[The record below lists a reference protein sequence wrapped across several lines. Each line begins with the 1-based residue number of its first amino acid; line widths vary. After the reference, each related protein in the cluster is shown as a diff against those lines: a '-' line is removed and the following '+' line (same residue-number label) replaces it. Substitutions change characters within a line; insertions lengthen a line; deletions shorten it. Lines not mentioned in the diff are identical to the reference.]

1 LYIRSFMPIAHARL
15 PHDLNRL
22 LTKVIVSLLLLGI
35 PVPEINGTSRFV
47 YAQMNTTPTRTSASR
62 NTWTWPA
69 IPGCLADPEIQ
80 TNGTTDYNS
89 PICPLYDRLLAS
101 GEINIELRSAR
112 RVNAEMDGLLY
123 PAFVPGTEVV
133 SFVTTDKFSG
143 SFIGPTGLVR
153 VSTKSISARNGSWWT
168 TLDTVS
174 EGGQLL
180 DADAI
185 QRKLALPDSPAC
197 IAYAEVIRPGV
208 RAYMG
213 VVAPAFD
220 QRGGGAEFW
229 FPPSAVVAK
238 RTDQIPGGA
247 ACDSN

>member
-1 LYIRSFMPIAHARL
+1 MPVTCARL
-15 PHDLNRL
+15 PHYLNML
-22 LTKVIVSLLLLGI
+22 FTKVIAPVLLLGI
-35 PVPEINGTSRFV
+35 PLSGINWTGGLVHAQTTTTS
-47 YAQMNTTPTRTSASR
+47 TRTSATP

-80 TNGTTDYNS
+80 TQGTTDYNS

-101 GEINIELRSAR
+101 GEFNIELRSAR

-133 SFVTTDKFSG
+133 AFVTTDKFGG
-143 SFIGPTGLVR
+143 SFTGTNGLVR

-174 EGGQLL
+174 QGGQLL
-180 DADAI
+180 DAEAV
-185 QRKLALPDSPAC
+185 QRKLALPSLPAC
-197 IAYAEVIRPGV
+197 IAYAEVVRPGV

-220 QRGGGAEFW
+220 QRGGGVEFW
-229 FPPSAVVAK
+229 FPPSAVIATK
-238 RTDQIPGGA
+238 TAQIPGGT

>member
-1 LYIRSFMPIAHARL
+1 MSITSARFPHYLNMLFIRVIAS
-15 PHDLNRL
+15 
-22 LTKVIVSLLLLGI
+22 VLLLGI
-35 PVPEINGTSRFV
+35 PVSGINWTGGLV
-47 YAQMNTTPTRTSASR
+47 YAQTNTTPTRTSASR

-80 TNGTTDYNS
+80 TKGTTDYNS

-133 SFVTTDKFSG
+133 TFVTTDKFGG

-174 EGGQLL
+174 EGGRLL

-197 IAYAEVIRPGV
+197 IAYAEVVRPGV

-220 QRGGGAEFW
+220 QRGGGVEFW
-229 FPPSAVVAK
+229 FPPSAVIAK
-238 RTDQIPGGA
+238 RTEQIPGGT

>member
-1 LYIRSFMPIAHARL
+1 MSITSARL
-15 PHDLNRL
+15 PHYLNMLFTR
-22 LTKVIVSLLLLGI
+22 VIASVLLLGI
-35 PVPEINGTSRFV
+35 PVSGINWTGGLV
-47 YAQMNTTPTRTSASR
+47 YAQTNTTPTPTSASR

-80 TNGTTDYNS
+80 TKGTTDYNS
-89 PICPLYDRLLAS
+89 PICLLYDRLLAS

-133 SFVTTDKFSG
+133 AFVSTDKFGG

-174 EGGQLL
+174 EGGRLL
-180 DADAI
+180 NADAI

-197 IAYAEVIRPGV
+197 IAYAEVVRPGV

-220 QRGGGAEFW
+220 QRGGGVEFW
-229 FPPSAVVAK
+229 FPPSAVIAK
-238 RTDQIPGGA
+238 RTEQIPSGT

>member
-1 LYIRSFMPIAHARL
+1 MPVTYARL
-15 PHDLNRL
+15 PHYLNML
-22 LTKVIVSLLLLGI
+22 FTKVIAPVLLLGI
-35 PVPEINGTSRFV
+35 SVSGSNWTGGLV
-47 YAQMNTTPTRTSASR
+47 HAQTTTPTRTSAAP

-80 TNGTTDYNS
+80 TQGTTDYNS

-101 GEINIELRSAR
+101 GEFNIELRSAR

-133 SFVTTDKFSG
+133 AFVTTDKFG
-143 SFIGPTGLVR
+143 SSFTGTNGLVR
-153 VSTKSISARNGSWWT
+153 VSTKSISARSGSWWT

-174 EGGQLL
+174 QGGQLL
-180 DADAI
+180 DAEAV
-185 QRKLALPDSPAC
+185 QRKLALPSSPAC
-197 IAYAEVIRPGV
+197 IAYAEVVRPGV

-220 QRGGGAEFW
+220 QRGGGVEFW
-229 FPPSAVVAK
+229 FPPSAVIATK
-238 RTDQIPGGA
+238 TAQIPGGT

>member
-1 LYIRSFMPIAHARL
+1 MSIVYARL
-15 PHDLNRL
+15 LRSLNMPFR
-22 LTKVIVSLLLLGI
+22 IVVASLLLIGFSVSGVDWASGL
-35 PVPEINGTSRFV
+35 V
-47 YAQMNTTPTRTSASR
+47 YAQTNTTPVQTSGSR
-62 NTWTWPA
+62 NTWSWPA

-80 TNGTTDYNS
+80 TKGSTDYNS
-89 PICPLYDRLLAS
+89 PVCPLYDRLLAS

-133 SFVTTDKFSG
+133 AFVTTDKFSG
-143 SFIGPTGLVR
+143 SFTGPTGLVR
-153 VSTKSISARNGSWWT
+153 VSTKSISARSGSWWT

-174 EGGQLL
+174 EGGRLL

-197 IAYAEVIRPGV
+197 IAYADAVRTGV

-213 VVAPAFD
+213 VVAPAFA
-220 QRGGGAEFW
+220 QNGGGVEFW
-229 FPPSAVVAK
+229 FPPSAVIAK
-238 RTDQIPGGA
+238 RTEQIPGGA
-247 ACDSN
+247 ACE

>member
-1 LYIRSFMPIAHARL
+1 MPISYARL
-15 PHDLNRL
+15 QP
-22 LTKVIVSLLLLGI
+22 SLPMRPTRTLAAAFLLGI
-35 PVPEINGTSRFV
+35 ALSTITWATGLAHAQTNPVP
-47 YAQMNTTPTRTSASR
+47 ASVSH
-62 NTWTWPA
+62 NSWSWPA

-80 TNGTTDYNS
+80 TPGATDYNS
-89 PICPLYDRLLAS
+89 PICPLYDRLLTS

-112 RVNAEMDGLLY
+112 RVNAEMDGVLY

-133 SFVTTDKFSG
+133 AFVTTDRFSAA
-143 SFIGPTGLVR
+143 FTGPTGLVR
-153 VSTKSISARNGSWWT
+153 VSTRSISARAGSWWT

-174 EGGQLL
+174 VGGRVL

-185 QRKLALPDSPAC
+185 QRKLALPTEPAC
-197 IAYAEVIRPGV
+197 IAYADGVRLGV

-229 FPPSAVVAK
+229 FPPSAVIAK
-238 RTDQIPGGA
+238 RTEQIPGGA
-247 ACDSN
+247 ACDLN

>member
-1 LYIRSFMPIAHARL
+1 MSITSARL
-15 PHDLNRL
+15 PHYLNMLFTR
-22 LTKVIVSLLLLGI
+22 VIASVLLLGI
-35 PVPEINGTSRFV
+35 PVSGINWTGGLV
-47 YAQMNTTPTRTSASR
+47 YAQTNTTPTPTSASR

-69 IPGCLADPEIQ
+69 IPGCHADPEIQ
-80 TNGTTDYNS
+80 TKGTTDYNS
-89 PICPLYDRLLAS
+89 PICLLYDRLLAS

-133 SFVTTDKFSG
+133 AFVSTDKFGG

-174 EGGQLL
+174 EGGRLL

-197 IAYAEVIRPGV
+197 IAYAEVVRPGV

-220 QRGGGAEFW
+220 QRGGGVEFW
-229 FPPSAVVAK
+229 FPPNAVIAK
-238 RTDQIPGGA
+238 RTEQIPGGT